1 MGNAGLFE
9 ENCAILEKELR
20 EGVEILMAKTARAGN
35 GITEGVIW
43 KQLLLY
49 FFPILFGSF
58 FQQLYNTTDAVIV
71 GNFVGKEAL
80 AAVGGSTGTLI
91 NLLVGFFVGLSSG
104 ATVIISQ
111 LYGAQ
116 RLKEVSDAVHT
127 AVALSIV
134 GSLILMV
141 IGLIFAPLA
150 LEAMGTPD
158 DVMGYAVTYIRIYF
172 CGTVFSLFYN
182 MGAGILRAV
191 GDSKRPLYFLIA
203 SCGANILL
211 DLLFVVVF
219 RLEVV
224 GVAIATV
231 LSQVFSAVLVLVT
244 LIRSTEAY
252 QLVLKRVR
260 FHKEALKQIIRIGLP
275 AGFQSAMYN
284 ISNVI
289 IQSSINSF
297 GTDVMAAWTAYGKI
311 DCCFWMLMNAFGL
324 SASTFVGQ
332 NFGAQNY
339 PRMRKTVRVCMGM
352 ATAATLMLSMALY
365 FFGGM
370 VYRLFTNDT
379 EVIRI
384 GVEILKMLVPTYFT
398 YICIEIL
405 CSSIRGTGD
414 SVIPTVLTCFGVCVL
429 RVAWIAFAV
438 PVWHSVQTVVFS
450 YPLTWSVTSILFII
464 YYLQGGW
471 LRRRIK
477 ANGFA
482 PEERHTKRKT
492 A

>member
-1 MGNAGLFE
+1 
-9 ENCAILEKELR
+9 
-20 EGVEILMAKTARAGN
+20 
-35 GITEGVIW
+35 
-43 KQLLLY
+43 
-49 FFPILFGSF
+49 
-58 FQQLYNTTDAVIV
+58 
-71 GNFVGKEAL
+71 
-80 AAVGGSTGTLI
+80 
-91 NLLVGFFVGLSSG
+91 
-104 ATVIISQ
+104 
-111 LYGAQ
+111 
-116 RLKEVSDAVHT
+116 
-127 AVALSIV
+127 
-134 GSLILMV
+134 
-141 IGLIFAPLA
+141 
-150 LEAMGTPD
+150 
-158 DVMGYAVTYIRIYF
+158 
-172 CGTVFSLFYN
+172 

-352 ATAATLMLSMALY
+352 ATAATLMLSTALY

>member
-1 MGNAGLFE
+1 
-9 ENCAILEKELR
+9 
-20 EGVEILMAKTARAGN
+20 
-35 GITEGVIW
+35 
-43 KQLLLY
+43 
-49 FFPILFGSF
+49 
-58 FQQLYNTTDAVIV
+58 
-71 GNFVGKEAL
+71 
-80 AAVGGSTGTLI
+80 
-91 NLLVGFFVGLSSG
+91 
-104 ATVIISQ
+104 
-111 LYGAQ
+111 
-116 RLKEVSDAVHT
+116 
-127 AVALSIV
+127 
-134 GSLILMV
+134 
-141 IGLIFAPLA
+141 
-150 LEAMGTPD
+150 
-158 DVMGYAVTYIRIYF
+158 
-172 CGTVFSLFYN
+172 
-182 MGAGILRAV
+182 
-191 GDSKRPLYFLIA
+191 
-203 SCGANILL
+203 
-211 DLLFVVVF
+211 
-219 RLEVV
+219 
-224 GVAIATV
+224 
-231 LSQVFSAVLVLVT
+231 
-244 LIRSTEAY
+244 
-252 QLVLKRVR
+252 
-260 FHKEALKQIIRIGLP
+260 
-275 AGFQSAMYN
+275 
-284 ISNVI
+284 
-289 IQSSINSF
+289 
-297 GTDVMAAWTAYGKI
+297 MAAWTAYGKI

-352 ATAATLMLSMALY
+352 ATAATLMLSTVLY